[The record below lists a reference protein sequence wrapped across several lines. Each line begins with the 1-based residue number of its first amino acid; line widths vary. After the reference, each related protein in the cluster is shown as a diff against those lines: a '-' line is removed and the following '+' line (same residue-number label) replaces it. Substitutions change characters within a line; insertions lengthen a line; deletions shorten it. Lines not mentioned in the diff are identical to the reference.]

1 MNVKIS
7 VIIPIYNTERILLER
22 CVQSIIMQRY
32 KNIEILLIDDGS
44 VSKTAE
50 TIDELGQYDK
60 RIKVFHLE
68 NRGASSARNF
78 GIKHS
83 TGEYFTFVDSD
94 DYISESMIWHAFQI
108 ISETDAD
115 LVVGAVKRVFSRS
128 NVCSV
133 SKKKVDYKKLSS
145 DDIEAMKGHML
156 DMSVKQ
162 YQNIDGG
169 NITRGP
175 IARFVKKKTMGVIF
189 FDEEL
194 VVGEDTVWNIKLLD
208 QGGNIVVAYE
218 QWYFYAQNE
227 ASVTHKYDE
236 NMKEYIADKLYA
248 VQKLVEIH
256 PELQKNYN
264 ALMVE
269 EITSRLIKSFL
280 LHNDNVMSYREK
292 KMYLKNFLKENP
304 FKEIYQFHVRFNKTG
319 IKLLFIKL
327 DLILPLYIVWRNIKH
342 EN

>member
-1 MNVKIS
+1 L
-7 VIIPIYNTERILLER
+7 P
-22 CVQSIIMQRY
+22 
-32 KNIEILLIDDGS
+32 LI
-44 VSKTAE
+44 
-50 TIDELGQYDK
+50 
-60 RIKVFHLE
+60 
-68 NRGASSARNF
+68 
-78 GIKHS
+78 
-83 TGEYFTFVDSD
+83 
-94 DYISESMIWHAFQI
+94 
-108 ISETDAD
+108 
-115 LVVGAVKRVFSRS
+115 
-128 NVCSV
+128 
-133 SKKKVDYKKLSS
+133 KKLIKNSS
-145 DDIEAMKGHML
+145 SEKDIILDCFSGSGTTCVAAKELKRQFIGIEQNEEYLEWAMNRL
-156 DMSVKQ
+156 
-162 YQNIDGG
+162 
-169 NITRGP
+169 
-175 IARFVKKKTMGVIF
+175 RFVKKKTMGVIF

-248 VQKLVEIH
+248 VQKLVEIN
-256 PELQKNYN
+256 PKLQKNYN